1 MTDEKPSDTPPAP
14 PPLQPARFVTEGKL
28 PPKPTKTKRRPTAKI
43 AAVSKPFY
51 QSASFW
57 SALLMVA
64 GFLFKSLAVDVEVRD
79 ALAGAL
85 ATLGGAGML
94 WGRWRAKGPLTAQRR
109 K

>member
-1 MTDEKPSDTPPAP
+1 MMTDEIEIETPATPTPAVTTKRKRAP
-14 PPLQPARFVTEGKL
+14 RQPAS
-28 PPKPTKTKRRPTAKI
+28 
-43 AAVSKPFY
+43 VSKPFY

-85 ATLGGAGML
+85 ATLGGVGML